1 MTRKE
6 EILNTARTRA
16 DRHQIAEIE
25 LHKDNKQLYFYDR
38 IYNAEIASFEAGAQW
53 ADEHPISSWISVKE
67 ELPYNNPNFIHFG
80 FTNRVLVRDKK
91 WNVFVAYMKK
101 NKDNKWIWYS
111 DIDDNFN
118 LLSYITHWM
127 YIPKIEKD

>member
-1 MTRKE
+1 MTRE
-6 EILNTARTRA
+6 EQIRNAIDTIIPIFRSNNGRTYEQA
-16 DRHQIAEIE
+16 
-25 LHKDNKQLYFYDR
+25 LMV
-38 IYNAEIASFEAGAQW
+38 SGFEAGAQW

-101 NKDNKWIWYS
+101 NKDNKWIWCS

>member
-1 MTRKE
+1 MTREE
-6 EILNTARTRA
+6 EIRKASNGYINTLELSKR
-16 DRHQIAEIE
+16 DFEYCDIE
-25 LHKDNKQLYFYDR
+25 D
-38 IYNAEIASFEAGAQW
+38 AFEAGAQW

-111 DIDDNFN
+111 DIDDNFD

>member
-1 MTRKE
+1 MTRE
-6 EILNTARTRA
+6 EQINEAVNTYMNGLFE
-16 DRHQIAEIE
+16 DGVEISIE
-25 LHKDNKQLYFYDR
+25 DYENIEEGF
-38 IYNAEIASFEAGAQW
+38 IAGAEW